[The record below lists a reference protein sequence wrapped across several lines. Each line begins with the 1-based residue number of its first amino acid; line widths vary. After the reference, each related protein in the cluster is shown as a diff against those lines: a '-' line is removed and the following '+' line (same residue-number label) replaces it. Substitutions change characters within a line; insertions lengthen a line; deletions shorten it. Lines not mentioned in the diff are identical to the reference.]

1 MPEEE
6 KDVEAVAESAEANEA
21 AQAAKSARKKKIALI
36 IVLVI
41 VGLALAAGISLLV
54 VTKVVGD
61 LPVGGGSAEEESSGP
76 RYHDSG
82 IFVKLGDPKEGILV
96 NVGGPRS
103 GKYLKASIIV
113 EYNPGKQS
121 VINEETHALQPDAE
135 VKVNDV
141 ATQFL
146 RATKLEDFDAD
157 KQDEF
162 KKQLKDAL
170 NAALGGGSVYDVYIT
185 SFLLQ

>member
-1 MPEEE
+1 MPDEE
-6 KDVEAVAESAEANEA
+6 KDVEAVAAEAQSA
-21 AQAAKSARKKKIALI
+21 AQSKKKQIVLI

-41 VGLALAAGISLLV
+41 VGLALAAGISLFV
-54 VTKVVGD
+54 VTKVMGD
-61 LPVGGGSAEEESSGP
+61 IPGGHEEGGEP
-76 RYHDSG
+76 RYHDAG
-82 IFVKLGDPKEGILV
+82 VFIKLGDPKEGILV

-113 EYNPGKQS
+113 EFNPAKKS
-121 VINEETHALQPDAE
+121 VINDETHTLQPDAE
-135 VKVNDV
+135 VKANDV

-146 RATKLEDFDAD
+146 RSTALEDFDAD

>member
-6 KDVEAVAESAEANEA
+6 KDVAAAPAVPP
-21 AQAAKSARKKKIALI
+21 AKSKNKTI
-36 IVLVI
+36 IMVVVLVI
-41 VGLALAAGISLLV
+41 VGLALAAGISLFV
-54 VTKVVGD
+54 VTKVMGDVSTGAGDEEGVGQ
-61 LPVGGGSAEEESSGP
+61 
-76 RYHDSG
+76 RYHDPG

-113 EYNPGKQS
+113 EFNPGKKV
-121 VINEETHALQPDAE
+121 VINEDTNSLYPDAE
-135 VKVNDV
+135 IKVNDV

-146 RATKLEDFDAD
+146 RATSLEDFDAD

-170 NAALGGGSVYDVYIT
+170 NMALGNGSVYDVYIT

>member
-1 MPEEE
+1 MPDEE
-6 KDVEAVAESAEANEA
+6 KEVAEVVAPPPPA
-21 AQAAKSARKKKIALI
+21 AQSKKKTIILI
-36 IVLVI
+36 VVLVI
-41 VGLALAAGISLLV
+41 VGLALAAGISLFV
-54 VTKVVGD
+54 VTKVMGD
-61 LPVGGGSAEEESSGP
+61 IPGGSEEGNGEP
-76 RYHDSG
+76 RYHDTG
-82 IFVKLGDPKEGILV
+82 VFIKLGDPKEGMLV

-103 GKYLKASIIV
+103 GKFLKASIIV
-113 EYNPGKQS
+113 EYNPGKKS
-121 VINEETHALQPDAE
+121 VINEETHTLQPDAE

-146 RATKLEDFDAD
+146 RATSLEDFDAD

-170 NAALGGGSVYDVYIT
+170 NNALGGGSVYDIYIT

>member
-1 MPEEE
+1 MPDEE
-6 KDVEAVAESAEANEA
+6 KALEGEVVAPAVPPV
-21 AQAAKSARKKKIALI
+21 KSKNKTI
-36 IVLVI
+36 IMVAVLVI
-41 VGLALAAGISLLV
+41 VGLALAAGISLFV
-54 VTKVVGD
+54 VTKFMGD
-61 LPVGGGSAEEESSGP
+61 IPGGGAGDEEGVGQ
-76 RYHDSG
+76 RYHDPG

-113 EYNPGKQS
+113 EFNPGKKV
-121 VINEETHALQPDAE
+121 VINDETNSLYPDAE
-135 VKVNDV
+135 IKVNDV

-146 RATKLEDFDAD
+146 RASTLEDLEAD
-157 KQDEF
+157 KQEEF

-170 NAALGGGSVYDVYIT
+170 NMALGNGSVYDVYIT

>member
-6 KDVEAVAESAEANEA
+6 KEVDSVAVPPPPDP
-21 AQAAKSARKKKIALI
+21 AKSKKKTIILI
-36 IVLVI
+36 VVLVI
-41 VGLALAAGISLLV
+41 VGLALAAGISLFV
-54 VTKVVGD
+54 VTKVMGD
-61 LPVGGGSAEEESSGP
+61 LPAGGGEEERGAP
-76 RYHDSG
+76 RYHDAG
-82 IFVKLGDPKEGILV
+82 VFIKLGDPKEGILV

-103 GKYLKASIIV
+103 GKFLKASIIA
-113 EYNPGKQS
+113 EFNPGKKS
-121 VINEETHALQPDAE
+121 VINEETHSLFPDAE

-146 RATKLEDFDAD
+146 RGTALEDFDAD
-157 KQDEF
+157 KQEDF

-170 NAALGGGSVYDVYIT
+170 NMALGAGSVYDVYIT

>member
-1 MPEEE
+1 MPDEE
-6 KDVEAVAESAEANEA
+6 KDVEVVADSQSA
-21 AQAAKSARKKKIALI
+21 AQSKKKQIVLI

-41 VGLALAAGISLLV
+41 VGLALAAGISLFV
-54 VTKVVGD
+54 VTKFMGD
-61 LPVGGGSAEEESSGP
+61 VSGGGHEEGGEP

-82 IFVKLGDPKEGILV
+82 VFVKLGDPKEGILV

-113 EYNPGKQS
+113 EFNPAKKS
-121 VINEETHALQPDAE
+121 VINDETNSLQPDAE

-146 RATKLEDFDAD
+146 RATSLEDFDAD

>member
-1 MPEEE
+1 MPDEE
-6 KDVEAVAESAEANEA
+6 KDVEVVAPAPPA
-21 AQAAKSARKKKIALI
+21 AQSKKKQIILI

-41 VGLALAAGISLLV
+41 VGLALAAGISLFV
-54 VTKVVGD
+54 VTKFMGEI
-61 LPVGGGSAEEESSGP
+61 PSGGGYEDGGEP

-82 IFVKLGDPKEGILV
+82 VFVKIGDPKEGILV

-113 EYNPGKQS
+113 EFNPSKKS
-121 VINEETHALQPDAE
+121 IINEDTHALQPDAE
-135 VKVNDV
+135 VKVNDT

-170 NAALGGGSVYDVYIT
+170 NAALGGGSVYDVYVT